1 MASIREEEDRILKEL
16 SSLGNPPYPDNVDGK
31 YRSYPNHH
39 PSKELIVS
47 DGLHYLDKL
56 LYDEDG
62 RFWHRDRSEER
73 DQDEERDRRNEEQW
87 EKACKKK
94 RGLVVLT
101 KDLNLGKH
109 DPKDTAKLIWDIRE
123 DHGRDNNN
131 ENDPTF
137 STAPFYENLRRWIY
151 GLMTMS
157 DSGEMPEYPTNEE
170 AQKHFEEEPWVRMN
184 LKKEAGKSSITPT
197 ILRRHIKESK
207 TYLLKQ
213 LKLYKGASIYLDCA
227 SREGRKLLEEL
238 YDDIVPFRSDKD
250 PWIYYSEKSSFIII
264 NSYHPSYSHLWGE
277 SKRKEYYSDMR
288 EAVQAF
294 FEDHPNFFKDEKA
307 SEDV

>member
-16 SSLGNPPYPDNVDGK
+16 SSLGNLPYPDNVDGK
-31 YRSYPNHH
+31 YRSYPDHH
-39 PSKELIVS
+39 PSKELIVQ
-47 DGLHYLDKL
+47 DGLHYLGKFS
-56 LYDEDG
+56 YNGCWGRKSGDE
-62 RFWHRDRSEER
+62 EER
-73 DQDEERDRRNEEQW
+73 WKDVCDQ
-87 EKACKKK
+87 K

-123 DHGRDNNN
+123 DHGRDNNDG
-131 ENDPTF
+131 NDKDSVP

-170 AQKHFEEEPWVRMN
+170 AQTHFEEEPWVRMN

-238 YDDIVPFRSDKD
+238 YGDIVPFGSDKD
-250 PWIYYSEKSSFIII
+250 PWIYYSEKPSFIII

-277 SKRKEYYSDMR
+277 SKRKEYYRDMR

-294 FEDHPNFFKDEKA
+294 FMAHPNFFKDEKA
-307 SEDV
+307 SEDA